1 MDAQRPAAAQAPLS
15 DDGIEQAASR
25 LGNSALL
32 ALAGGFLDGFTYLGH
47 GHVFANAMTGNV
59 VLLALGCVSGMFENG
74 LRHLPPIL
82 MFLLGVTV
90 ARALQMPSIAR
101 RLRQP
106 HLAALLIQIGTLAT
120 LALLPQHTPDAWFTM
135 SIAFAASVQVESF
148 RRVHGRSFNS
158 TFTTGNLRTFA
169 EGAFAWLIAD
179 GGEDARRATVDFGA
193 ICLAFF
199 IGAAVGGAAT
209 MHFGNRALWIDIV
222 LLWLIPVR
230 VQTRFS

>member
-1 MDAQRPAAAQAPLS
+1 MDAQRPAEAPLP
-15 DDGIEQAASR
+15 DDGIERVASQ

-59 VLLALGCVSGMFENG
+59 VLLALGCVSGMFEGG

-90 ARALQMPSIAR
+90 ARALQTPSIAR
-101 RLRQP
+101 RLRRP
-106 HLAALLIQIGTLAT
+106 HLAALLIQIGTLVA
-120 LALLPQHTPDAWFTM
+120 LALLPQRTADVWFTM

-148 RRVHGRSFNS
+148 RRVNGRSFNS

-169 EGAFAWLIAD
+169 EGAFVWLIAD
-179 GGEDARRATVDFGA
+179 VGEDARGATLDFGV

-199 IGAAVGGAAT
+199 SGAAAGGVAT
-209 MHFGNRALWIDIV
+209 MHFGNSALWIDVV
-222 LLWLIPVR
+222 LLGLIAVR
-230 VQTRFS
+230 VHTRPS